1 MLHDSLGRYL
11 REVEKALID
20 LGGIYVERYEE
31 EILSPSRINLR
42 LRIRFKSGATLEMSE
57 AVIVVSESVSHLG
70 YRYHFQNSDNGIV
83 FRAEMGESIL
93 ISRKINQTIAM

>member
-1 MLHDSLGRYL
+1 MLHDSLRRYL

-42 LRIRFKSGATLEMSE
+42 LRIRFKSGATL
-57 AVIVVSESVSHLG
+57 
-70 YRYHFQNSDNGIV
+70 
-83 FRAEMGESIL
+83 
-93 ISRKINQTIAM
+93 